1 MTETNMR
8 DLGDFTD
15 NELTLRD
22 AKSGGECTFLYR
34 DLETADIVEYR
45 SRAYKKTGGKVKVNI
60 TKAQIVMALK
70 VITGFREGFFALK
83 GKAISS
89 DPKSPEFYT
98 EWKLLLKRKAPD
110 LLVVF
115 ATAIFEGNAVKG
127 NTADF
132 EPEFVEADDSSL
144 EFEEMPGDEQI
155 SGDGS
160 KDGLKEIEGEE
171 LPLESS
177 SGN

>member
-1 MTETNMR
+1 MSETNMR

-34 DLETADIVEYR
+34 DLETDDIVEYR
-45 SRAYKKTGGKVKVNI
+45 SRAYKKANGKVKVNI
-60 TKAQIVMALK
+60 TQAQIIMALK
-70 VITGFREGFFALK
+70 VITGFKEGFFALK
-83 GKAISS
+83 DKAISS
-89 DPKSPEFYT
+89 DPESPEFYK

-115 ATAIFEGNAVKG
+115 ATAIFEGNAIKG

-132 EPEFVEADDSSL
+132 EPEFVEADKDEL
-144 EFEEMPGDEQI
+144 PIEEEI

-160 KDGLKEIEGEE
+160 GQALDEIEEE
-171 LPLESS
+171 EPPLESS
-177 SGN
+177 SGE

>member
-1 MTETNMR
+1 MSENNMR

-34 DLETADIVEYR
+34 DLETDDIVEYR
-45 SRAYKKTGGKVKVNI
+45 SRAYKKANGKVKVNI
-60 TKAQIVMALK
+60 TQAQIIMALK
-70 VITGFREGFFALK
+70 VITGFKEGFFALK
-83 GKAISS
+83 GEAISS
-89 DPKSPEFYT
+89 DLNSPAFYK
-98 EWKLLLKRKAPD
+98 EWRQLLKKKAPD

-132 EPEFVEADDSSL
+132 EPEFKEEAEDISL
-144 EFEEMPGDEQI
+144 IEEDT
-155 SGDGS
+155 DN
-160 KDGLKEIEGEE
+160 E
-171 LPLESS
+171 LPLENS
-177 SGN
+177 SGE